1 MKDNFYYGDIDY
13 HEIIE
18 CLVSALDAKSPY
30 TAGHSRRVSDMA
42 LAVCRRIR
50 PDLEYCYKEIEKT
63 SERCMILLLG
73 KYILKNWELIKI
85 IISEKSLENVN
96 QAN

>member
-1 MKDNFYYGDIDY
+1 MKDNFYYGDID
-13 HEIIE
+13 
-18 CLVSALDAKSPY
+18 CAR
-30 TAGHSRRVSDMA
+30 SR
-42 LAVCRRIR
+42 I
-50 PDLEYCYKEIEKT
+50 CYKEIEKNLGT
-63 SERCMILLLG
+63 MYDPVIG